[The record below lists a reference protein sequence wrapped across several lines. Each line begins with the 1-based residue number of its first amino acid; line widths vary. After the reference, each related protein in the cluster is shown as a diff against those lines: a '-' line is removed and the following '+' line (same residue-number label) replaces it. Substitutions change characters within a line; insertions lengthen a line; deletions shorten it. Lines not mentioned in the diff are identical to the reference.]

1 MRLQRKAAQA
11 SSAPVVAF
19 QGMYGAYSEAVALE
33 AVPGCE
39 PLPCEQFETAFQV
52 LSQWLAEHA
61 VLPIESSAHGSIHTV
76 YDLLIR
82 RSFLPKCMAALVV
95 QKTTSRCSWHLAL
108 CYIA

>member
-1 MRLQRKAAQA
+1 VPATHVLHGMQGKRPQA

-19 QGMYGAYSEAVALE
+19 QGAYGAYSEAVALE

-61 VLPIESSAHGSIHTV
+61 ILPIESSAHGSIHAV

-82 RSFLPKCMAALVV
+82 WAFS
-95 QKTTSRCSWHLAL
+95 
-108 CYIA
+108 